1 MDQLQNAACR
11 IRPATAADA
20 PALLAIYRP
29 YVEHTAVTFEYEVP
43 SVEEFARRIETI
55 SSFYPY
61 LVWEEDGAIL
71 GYAYATR
78 LKERAAYQWNV
89 ELSVYLPQNVCRT
102 GIGTA
107 LYSALIELLLLQGVQ
122 NFYGCVT
129 MPNAASDALHRK
141 LGFSLANVWHHCGYK
156 LGQWHDVAWYEMTVA
171 ITEMPHPLR
180 SIHAV
185 SDHRVTAVLEK
196 YGCKNSV

>member
-1 MDQLQNAACR
+1 MNHVHNTVCR
-11 IRPATAADA
+11 IRPATVADTES
-20 PALLAIYRP
+20 LLAIYRP
-29 YVEHTAVTFEYEVP
+29 YVEQTAVTFEYEVP
-43 SVEEFARRIETI
+43 TVDEFARRIEEI

-61 LVWEEDGAIL
+61 LVWEEDGVIL

-78 LKERAAYQWNV
+78 LKERAAYQWNA
-89 ELSVYLPQNVCRT
+89 ELSIYLSRNVCRT

-129 MPNAASDALHRK
+129 MPNDASDALHRK
-141 LGFSLANVWHHCGYK
+141 LGFSLANIWHHCGFK
-156 LGQWHDVAWYEMTVA
+156 LGQWHDVAWYEMNVS
-171 ITEMPHPLR
+171 IREMPHPLR

-185 SDHRVTAVLEK
+185 SSGRVTAVLEK
-196 YGCKNSV
+196 YGCTDTI